1 MIRNIIFDYGN
12 VLVHFDPNW
21 LYTKVFNGDEK
32 KSRWFNETVL
42 PQSWVTRLDAGE
54 PMREVIAEKQREWP
68 QWSEE
73 IAAYDTR
80 YYEMV
85 GDEVEGMYDLL
96 QRLRYERRMQLWGL
110 TNWPPKVYR
119 VLAEKRIFSL
129 LNGMVISCEEKL
141 VKPDPR
147 IFHTLLQRYDLKAE
161 ECLFTDDR
169 EDNVEA
175 AIALGMKG
183 VVFHNAAQLEKEINN
198 I

>member
-21 LYTKVFNGDEK
+21 LYTKVFNGDEE
-32 KSRWFNETVL
+32 KSRWFNEQVL

-54 PMREVIAEKQREWP
+54 PMAEVIAQKQREWP
-68 QWSEE
+68 QWKEE

-96 QRLRYERRMQLWGL
+96 SRLRLERGMHLWGL

-119 VLAEKRIFSL
+119 VLAESRIFSL
-129 LNGMVISCEEKL
+129 LDGMVISCEERL

-147 IFHTLLQRYDLKAE
+147 IFHTLLERYDLRAE

-175 AIALGMKG
+175 AVALGMQG
-183 VVFHNAAQLEKEINN
+183 VVFRNAEQLARDIEQL
-198 I
+198 

>member
-129 LNGMVISCEEKL
+129 LDGMVISCEEKL

-183 VVFHNAAQLEKEINN
+183 VVFHNAEQLEEEINN

>member
-21 LYTKVFNGDEK
+21 LYTKVFNGDEA
-32 KSRWFNETVL
+32 KSRWFNEQVL

-54 PMREVIAEKQREWP
+54 PMAEVIAQKQREWP
-68 QWSEE
+68 QWKEE

-96 QRLRYERRMQLWGL
+96 SRLRLERGMHLWGL

-119 VLAEKRIFSL
+119 VLAERRIFSL
-129 LNGMVISCEEKL
+129 LDGMVISCEERL

-147 IFHTLLQRYDLKAE
+147 IFHTLLERYDLRAE

-175 AIALGMKG
+175 AVALGMQG
-183 VVFHNAAQLEKEINN
+183 VVFRNAEQLARDIEQL
-198 I
+198 

>member
-54 PMREVIAEKQREWP
+54 PMREVIAEKQHEWP

-129 LNGMVISCEEKL
+129 LDGMVISCEEKL

-183 VVFHNAAQLEKEINN
+183 VVFHNAEQLEEEINN